1 MSHVAILGLATV
13 LLLLQFTRRLKID
26 LVPYAALAATAD
38 ALLRHLGS

>member
-1 MSHVAILGLATV
+1 MTHAALLGIATV
-13 LLLLQFTRRLKID
+13 LLLLQFTRPVKMD